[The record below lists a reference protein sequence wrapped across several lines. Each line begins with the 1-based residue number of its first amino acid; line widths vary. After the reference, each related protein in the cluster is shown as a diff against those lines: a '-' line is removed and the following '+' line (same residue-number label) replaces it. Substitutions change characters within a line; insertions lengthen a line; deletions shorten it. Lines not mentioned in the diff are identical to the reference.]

1 MEFIFPCSKEELG
14 HIMKEKSNAK
24 EKKKKVIQNLNKILG
39 FPSKE
44 LSNILVNAKPI
55 VLVEKTQRLG

>member
-1 MEFIFPCSKEELG
+1 MR
-14 HIMKEKSNAK
+14 EKSNAK
-24 EKKKKVIQNLNKILG
+24 EKKKKKVIQNLNKIFA
-39 FPSKE
+39 FPPKE